1 MNSTWILNLLF
12 LLPLM
17 SIQLLPIK
25 VSKIHVLHL
34 SVVDFQDGVEAGA
47 VEGAEVRQVAT
58 ARQDLIH
65 MLMQ

>member
-1 MNSTWILNLLF
+1 
-12 LLPLM
+12 M